1 MCLILIVQSV
11 ILTGLEA
18 HQESLESSKSV
29 TAVRIQ
35 QEPPAIDG
43 VLDDTVNF
51 YNNSVGN
58 GENITLFSKES
69 LQRLLYVKGFEY
81 EDYGTWTDEERKR
94 VAFLK
99 CRKVQKV

>member
-1 MCLILIVQSV
+1 MAGDIIGHVGDCNKVLDNVNKVLKDDGIFYLNTMV
-11 ILTGLEA
+11 
-18 HQESLESSKSV
+18 
-29 TAVRIQ
+29 
-35 QEPPAIDG
+35 IDG